1 MVYGQVHV
9 TAPEEMGVYV
19 SSHGFW
25 KRGTTTMFDMRIV
38 NLDAR
43 SYVKMMH
50 EKAL

>member
-1 MVYGQVHV
+1 MVDGQVHV
-9 TAPEEMGVYV
+9 TAPEEMWDYI